1 MRMQENTMM
10 RAIAVGVLVVSA
22 TLGGGKQETPRHAE
36 ETAPAATEPAGL
48 QIGNAA
54 YRLTVTQARNEVRI
68 KLWDVAMG
76 FAWSDGP
83 YRYTA
88 RRRTGAKDAD
98 FTGVTSVTLRQSGDS
113 IRIEGELAGL
123 RLRHTFTLPAGRP
136 FLEENL
142 IVSNP
147 TGAGITLADLQTSF
161 QRLVTD
167 AAGNVL
173 PAFSRDRL
181 IAVPFRHRA
190 DDPPD
195 YFNDFS
201 INDVITTPG
210 YEISINESLE
220 YQRRPSPYR
229 HAEGWCWKHG
239 AHCLGIFSFNQDN
252 MNFSLISPQSASPGA
267 MLNFGGFGMYMKE
280 PADLTRIEP
289 GRSVNLGLVRYQSI
303 KGDYN
308 DTLYAFRR
316 MLDEKGCRFPDG
328 FNPPVH
334 WNQLYNMW
342 GAWDDRQNKY
352 TRALVEQEAAQAR
365 DYGCESLY
373 LDPGWDTLFGSFLW
387 GEKWL
392 GPRRTFIRD
401 IKAKYGLH
409 VSLHCPLAT
418 WMSSGGPMGPDAVA
432 VWPAAARRILP
443 AEDADLEEIK
453 VPAHLDRHR
462 NLALLPAARASASSV
477 IEGYAIHKIEHLNDG
492 WLGNRASWIAG
503 SMPAWA
509 EIDLGQVYEIH
520 EVRLCNDRLLE
531 HRDRQSAQL
540 RILVATDYD
549 ADTAANS
556 WKTVAE
562 YKGDG
567 FTGLKE
573 FVFEPARA
581 RWVRIDLAQSTPGK
595 TPEAAPRLDE
605 IEVFEARP
613 TPANDIPAV
622 EAAARRGPGP
632 SRTAAIRLCLGSKQ
646 YLDEAEKRLLANCAD
661 GAVYLMY
668 DGNWWSGGCDNP
680 EHGHPIP
687 YLMEDHIRANLDLA
701 RRVHARYPEV
711 LIEMHDML
719 AGGSTHRITPV
730 YYKYGLPG
738 SYDDNWGFEL
748 MWSPLE
754 DIKERRCLALY
765 YYDMGCN
772 VPLYLHVN
780 LSTDNEH
787 CLVLWWYAS
796 TCRHLGIGGTHP
808 DPKIVRAQQEGMR
821 KYRALER
828 FYKRGDFYGIS
839 EEIHLHALPREN
851 AFVVNLFN
859 LSDRTRT
866 IEGSIPL
873 VRMGIDPGRQYAGD
887 SQIGKVDAAT
897 GVFSVSCQLPAWGT
911 EMVAVS
917 PAQSEP

>member
-1 MRMQENTMM
+1 MIRATAVYVLTVWAILGCEKGEN
-10 RAIAVGVLVVSA
+10 SCY
-22 TLGGGKQETPRHAE
+22 AE
-36 ETAPAATEPAGL
+36 ETVSPTTEPARWEVS
-48 QIGNAA
+48 NAA
-54 YRLTVTQARNEVRI
+54 YRVTVTRAENELQV
-68 KLWDVAMG
+68 KLLDRAMD

-88 RRRTGAKDAD
+88 KRRIDTKETD
-98 FTGVTSVTLRQSGDS
+98 FRGLTSITLGPSSNS

-123 RLRHTFTLPAGRP
+123 RLRHTFTLPP
-136 FLEENL
+136 DKPYLEESL
-142 IVSNP
+142 VVHNP
-147 TGAGITLADLQTSF
+147 SGTKIALADLQTSF

-167 AAGNVL
+167 GEGNIL
-173 PAFSRDRL
+173 PAFSQDRL

-190 DDPPD
+190 DDPPE
-195 YFNDFS
+195 YFNEFS
-201 INDVITTPG
+201 ISDVLTTPG
-210 YEISINESLE
+210 YEISIDESLQYE
-220 YQRRPSPYR
+220 RRPSPYR
-229 HAEGWCWKHG
+229 HSEGWAWKHG
-239 AHCLGIFSFNQDN
+239 DYCLGIFSFHQDN
-252 MNFSLISPQSASPGA
+252 LNFSLISRQSSPRGA
-267 MLNFGGFGMYMKE
+267 MINFGGFGMYMKE

-289 GRSVNLGLVRYQSI
+289 GGSVNLGLVRYQSV
-303 KGDYN
+303 KGDYY

-352 TRALVEQEAAQAR
+352 TRARVEQEAAKAEAYR
-365 DYGCESLY
+365 CESLY

-387 GEKWL
+387 GEDWL
-392 GPRRTFIRD
+392 GPRKTFVQD

-418 WMSSGGPMGPDAVA
+418 WMSSGGPMGPDAVP
-432 VWPAAARRILP
+432 VWPAAAQRILP
-443 AEDADLEEIK
+443 AEDPDLENVR
-453 VPAHLDRHR
+453 VPAQLDNHR
-462 NLALLPAARASASSV
+462 NLALLPAARANASSV

-492 WLGNRASWIAG
+492 WFGNRASWIAG

-509 EIDLGQVYEIH
+509 EIDLGQVREINK
-520 EVRLCNDRLLE
+520 VRLCNDRLLE

-549 ADTAANS
+549 ADTAAGS
-556 WKTVAE
+556 WTTVAA
-562 YKGDG
+562 YKGEG

-573 FVFEPARA
+573 FVFEPVRA
-581 RWVRIDLAQSTPGK
+581 RWVRVDLAQSIPGK
-595 TPEAAPRLDE
+595 VPQAAPRLDE
-605 IEVFEARP
+605 IEVFEAQP
-613 TPANDIPAV
+613 TPEKDSAAV
-622 EAAARRGPGP
+622 EAAARRRPKP
-632 SRTAAIRLCLGSKQ
+632 SRASEIRFCLGSKQ
-646 YLDEAEKRLLANCAD
+646 YRDEAEKRLLANCAD
-661 GAVYLMY
+661 GVVYLMY

-680 EHGHPIP
+680 THGHPIP

-748 MWSPLE
+748 MWSPLD
-754 DIKERRCLALY
+754 DIKERRGLALY
-765 YYDMGCN
+765 YYNMGCN

-796 TCRHLGIGGTHP
+796 TCRHLGIGGTHS
-808 DPKIVRAQQEGMR
+808 DPRIVRAQQEGMK

-828 FYKRGDFYGIS
+828 FYKRGAFYGIS
-839 EEIHLHALPREN
+839 EEIHLHALPEEN

-859 LSDRTRT
+859 LSEQTRT
-866 IEGSIPL
+866 IAGSIPL
-873 VRMGIDPGRQYAGD
+873 AGMGLDPGRPYLSDNNSAKID
-887 SQIGKVDAAT
+887 TAT
-897 GVFSVSCQLPAWGT
+897 GVFSVRCQLPPWGT
-911 EMVAVS
+911 EMVAVR
-917 PAQSEP
+917 PAE